1 MRKPWI
7 PAFAGMTI
15 SLRGDDISL
24 RGDDISLRGN
34 DVLIQNRRLK
44 NRDPA
49 NPNRH
54 GTSAALLMPMRG
66 PTTIS

>member
-1 MRKPWI
+1 
-7 PAFAGMTI
+7 MT
-15 SLRGDDISL
+15 
-24 RGDDISLRGN
+24 ISLRGN